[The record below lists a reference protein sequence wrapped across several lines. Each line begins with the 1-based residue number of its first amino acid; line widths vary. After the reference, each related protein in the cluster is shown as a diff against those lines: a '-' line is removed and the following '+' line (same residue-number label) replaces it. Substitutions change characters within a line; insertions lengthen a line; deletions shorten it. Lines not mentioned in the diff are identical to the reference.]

1 MKIEKGQPGYLKAE
15 RNKLLAQTLIEFVIV
30 VGLLIVGYVQTGTKL
45 NLFTLVAV
53 LGCLP
58 ASKVLVELITIF
70 PYKTIDADKAAE
82 IKEKTPL
89 LTTAYDMVLTSREKI
104 MPVDAIVISGG
115 TICGYSKSKKV
126 KPEETASYIKKMLQ
140 ENRFDKVTVKIFP
153 DYVAFLSRAE
163 GMNSIAEIEREDTRK
178 KEKKIRKIILSLSM

>member
-30 VGLLIVGYVQTGTKL
+30 VVLLIVGYVQTGTKL

>member
-1 MKIEKGQPGYLKAE
+1 MKIEKGQPGSLKAE

-30 VGLLIVGYVQTGTKL
+30 VVLLIVGYVQTGTKL

>member
-30 VGLLIVGYVQTGTKL
+30 VVLLIVGYVQTGTKL

-178 KEKKIRKIILSLSM
+178 KEKKIRQIILSLSM

>member
-1 MKIEKGQPGYLKAE
+1 
-15 RNKLLAQTLIEFVIV
+15 
-30 VGLLIVGYVQTGTKL
+30 
-45 NLFTLVAV
+45 
-53 LGCLP
+53 
-58 ASKVLVELITIF
+58 
-70 PYKTIDADKAAE
+70 
-82 IKEKTPL
+82 
-89 LTTAYDMVLTSREKI
+89 MVLTSREKI
-104 MPVDAIVISGG
+104 MPVDAIVLSGG

>member
-30 VGLLIVGYVQTGTKL
+30 VVLLIVGYVQTGTKL
-45 NLFTLVAV
+45 NLFPLVAV

>member
-30 VGLLIVGYVQTGTKL
+30 VVLLIVGYVQTGTKL

-82 IKEKTPL
+82 IKEKTLL

>member
-30 VGLLIVGYVQTGTKL
+30 VVLLIVGYVQTGTKL

-178 KEKKIRKIILSLSM
+178 KEKKIRKIILNLSM

>member
-30 VGLLIVGYVQTGTKL
+30 VVLLIVGYVQTGTKL

-70 PYKTIDADKAAE
+70 PYKPIDADKAAE

>member
-15 RNKLLAQTLIEFVIV
+15 RNKLLAQTLIEFVMV
-30 VGLLIVGYVQTGTKL
+30 VVLLIVGYVQTGTKL